1 MYETREKKP
10 GILGGALS
18 GYTAWKPVADT
29 QTYKTELY
37 YPGDADIVKFNDTY
51 NWSGKELYGNKKGD
65 HKLGETEY
73 LDNSSLDIAGTT
85 ATKRYVYVSSTI
97 QESADMTVTA
107 TDSTASASEAA
118 SVEAGATVK
127 DRDLI
132 DMTPPDSEEAA
143 ETGSNDEPL
152 QVVRMK
158 VIFQMMRIRKV
169 LRLMRTKLTSLPMI
183 HPKVAIPILQE
194 LDINTVRMRI
204 ILSFVILI
212 FQRRDKF

>member
-85 ATKRYVYVSSTI
+85 ATKRYVICEQYYSGVSRY
-97 QESADMTVTA
+97 D
-107 TDSTASASEAA
+107 
-118 SVEAGATVK
+118 GNC
-127 DRDLI
+127 DRQYCQCFRSGI
-132 DMTPPDSEEAA
+132 C
-143 ETGSNDEPL
+143 
-152 QVVRMK
+152 
-158 VIFQMMRIRKV
+158 
-169 LRLMRTKLTSLPMI
+169 
-183 HPKVAIPILQE
+183 
-194 LDINTVRMRI
+194 
-204 ILSFVILI
+204 
-212 FQRRDKF
+212 

>member
-1 MYETREKKP
+1 MT
-10 GILGGALS
+10 IS
-18 GYTAWKPVADT
+18 W
-29 QTYKTELY
+29 
-37 YPGDADIVKFNDTY
+37 
-51 NWSGKELYGNKKGD
+51 
-65 HKLGETEY
+65 GETEY

-143 ETGSNDEPL
+143 ETGSNDET
-152 QVVRMK
+152 
-158 VIFQMMRIRKV
+158 F
-169 LRLMRTKLTSLPMI
+169 TSG
-183 HPKVAIPILQE
+183 E
-194 LDINTVRMRI
+194 DE
-204 ILSFVILI
+204 S
-212 FQRRDKF
+212 